1 MEIERM
7 REFIRFADT
16 MNFTEAAASLHM
28 SQPNL
33 SKHIRDCE
41 RELGVELVDR
51 GMLGAPNTLT
61 RAGEHFLAAARRFV
75 ESYDAMV
82 AECRAIQAGERVPE
96 GEAGAES
103 ADGGKIPSD
112 ADETSTTSR

>member
-7 REFIRFADT
+7 REFIRFAET

-61 RAGEHFLAAARRFV
+61 RAGEYFLDRAVGFV

-82 AECRAIQAGERVPE
+82 AECRAIQADERALE
-96 GEAGAES
+96 GEPAVGSVDVE
-103 ADGGKIPSD
+103 
-112 ADETSTTSR
+112 